1 MRVIDEKGK
10 LFSKINI
17 IDFLVVLFLLC
28 LLPAFYFGYQV
39 LTKIPLADAPEKEF
53 FEAEIDSLFVK
64 IKPELVKAI
73 SVGDK
78 ETNENGLVIGEILSL
93 GQSTPYKYE
102 FDIGENQKITKEDP
116 LLKQIGAKLRLKA
129 EVKQGKPYYK
139 DKEIKIGLPLEFNT
153 SKYILNAV
161 PFEEEEEKEF
171 FEAEIDSLFVKI
183 KPELVKAISVGDKE
197 TNENGLVIGEILSLG
212 QSTPYKYE
220 FDIGENQKIT
230 KEDPLLKQI
239 GAKLRLKAEVKQG
252 KPYYKDKEIKIASPI
267 EFKTSKYNLLIVPFE
282 IKRER
287 IIDLFVTLIDLGEG
301 LLKEISV
308 GDKELDKNG
317 DTIVE
322 ILSLGK
328 VENSYTAFDLGGAY
342 DQLKRNAVKSTGV
355 LSHCWHL
362 SKC

>member
-1 MRVIDEKGK
+1 M
-10 LFSKINI
+10 
-17 IDFLVVLFLLC
+17 
-28 LLPAFYFGYQV
+28 
-39 LTKIPLADAPEKEF
+39 
-53 FEAEIDSLFVK
+53 
-64 IKPELVKAI
+64 
-73 SVGDK
+73 
-78 ETNENGLVIGEILSL
+78 
-93 GQSTPYKYE
+93 
-102 FDIGENQKITKEDP
+102 
-116 LLKQIGAKLRLKA
+116 
-129 EVKQGKPYYK
+129 
-139 DKEIKIGLPLEFNT
+139 
-153 SKYILNAV
+153 
-161 PFEEEEEKEF
+161 
-171 FEAEIDSLFVKI
+171 
-183 KPELVKAISVGDKE
+183 
-197 TNENGLVIGEILSLG
+197 IGEILSLG

-328 VENSYTAFDLGGAY
+328 VENSYTAFDLGGGKLIKAEHSNKKQISSKMRLKCQVRDNNHLYFKGRKVEYNMPFEFETDEYKIRGLSSEDYKPFLKEKWLVIQVKFSQVIPEMAKVVQKGDIGKDAFGNTIAKIGSIISNEAALVTTVDERDDKFITLRHPFDRDIRVTLEVLCVEREGAY
-342 DQLKRNAVKSTGV
+342 YFKDDLIKMGKNITFNTDLYSITGLITGIELK
-355 LSHCWHL
+355 
-362 SKC
+362 